1 MAMHK
6 NLTKAQ
12 LDEILDQG
20 TPLLVRSRVMM
31 TGATSP
37 QATTSTPESSEAPRE
52 NRAGLGLTE
61 EQLMLQDA
69 VATGTGF
76 MRDGKR
82 VDPQEVR
89 LATAKVSS
97 PELAS
102 LAAKYVNFDVDDVY
116 ALPYAEQQACTADI
130 RSLAASVLSQTPE
143 GKPHK

>member
-1 MAMHK
+1 
-6 NLTKAQ
+6 
-12 LDEILDQG
+12 
-20 TPLLVRSRVMM
+20 M

-52 NRAGLGLTE
+52 GRAGLGLTE

-82 VDPQEVR
+82 VDPQDVR

-102 LAAKYVNFDVDDVY
+102 LAAKYLDFRAVSLERLPEARAVEIAADV
-116 ALPYAEQQACTADI
+116 
-130 RSLAASVLSQTPE
+130 RSLAASVLAQAE
-143 GKPHK
+143 GTPHK